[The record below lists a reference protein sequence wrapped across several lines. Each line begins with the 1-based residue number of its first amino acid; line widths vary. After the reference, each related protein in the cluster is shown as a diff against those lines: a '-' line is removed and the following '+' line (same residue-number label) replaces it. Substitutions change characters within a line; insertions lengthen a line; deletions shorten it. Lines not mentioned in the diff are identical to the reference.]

1 MFSLNGP
8 KLSLKLPARI
18 YSAEIRL
25 LLRSPHR
32 SLLATR
38 PLAAHRKPMR
48 RKPRGRVCRDAV
60 RRSRRSFMATNLV
73 SSVMQCL
80 TPDLVAKIARTLG
93 IDPDLAQK
101 VVAAAVPAIL
111 ASFGGLAAKP
121 AGAQQL
127 SNALKQQ
134 HPDMLAHITD
144 AIGGSDQRAIADTG
158 SGLLSSLLGGG
169 GLNALVSAVSTH
181 AGVDQNS
188 GKSILGLLAP
198 MVVGAL
204 GQQQRS
210 DGLDAD
216 GIADLLSSQ
225 KDQIAAA
232 MPSGLANMLGA
243 RGMLGAVDGGLRRG
257 AESAAAATGS
267 APAAARRVAGATGD
281 AAGRAAGAAS
291 DAAANAGQV
300 AYAAARAPR
309 TPTWPFWI
317 LGLVVLGGI
326 GWYFLGDREQQKLVE
341 QTRGLINSASQ
352 ETADK
357 FMTPNAADLS
367 ADLKSSVDNVRS
379 TLQGINDPNSA
390 RVALPKLKE
399 ATDKLDRINNLAAQ
413 LPPGSRKELA
423 AVVGSSMPAL
433 HQLCARVLSN
443 PHVGVMAKPTIDAL
457 RAQLQSLTRA

>member
-1 MFSLNGP
+1 
-8 KLSLKLPARI
+8 
-18 YSAEIRL
+18 
-25 LLRSPHR
+25 
-32 SLLATR
+32 
-38 PLAAHRKPMR
+38 
-48 RKPRGRVCRDAV
+48 
-60 RRSRRSFMATNLV
+60 MATNLV

-127 SNALKQQ
+127 SNALEQQ

-225 KDQIAAA
+225 KDQIAAV
-232 MPSGLANMLGA
+232 MPSGLANILGA

-267 APAAARRVAGATGD
+267 ATAAARRVAGATGD

-433 HQLCARVLSN
+433 NQLCDRVLSN

>member
-1 MFSLNGP
+1 
-8 KLSLKLPARI
+8 
-18 YSAEIRL
+18 
-25 LLRSPHR
+25 
-32 SLLATR
+32 
-38 PLAAHRKPMR
+38 
-48 RKPRGRVCRDAV
+48 
-60 RRSRRSFMATNLV
+60 MATNLV

-127 SNALKQQ
+127 SNALEQQ

-181 AGVDQNS
+181 AGVDQKS

-204 GQQQRS
+204 GEQQRS

-267 APAAARRVAGATGD
+267 ATAAARRVAGATGD

-433 HQLCARVLSN
+433 NQLCDRVLSN

>member
-1 MFSLNGP
+1 
-8 KLSLKLPARI
+8 
-18 YSAEIRL
+18 
-25 LLRSPHR
+25 
-32 SLLATR
+32 
-38 PLAAHRKPMR
+38 
-48 RKPRGRVCRDAV
+48 
-60 RRSRRSFMATNLV
+60 
-73 SSVMQCL
+73 
-80 TPDLVAKIARTLG
+80 LVAKIARTLG

-127 SNALKQQ
+127 SNALEQQ

-181 AGVDQNS
+181 AGVDQKS

-267 APAAARRVAGATGD
+267 ATAAARRVAGATSD

-433 HQLCARVLSN
+433 NQLCDRVLSN

>member
-1 MFSLNGP
+1 MS
-8 KLSLKLPARI
+8 
-18 YSAEIRL
+18 
-25 LLRSPHR
+25 
-32 SLLATR
+32 
-38 PLAAHRKPMR
+38 
-48 RKPRGRVCRDAV
+48 
-60 RRSRRSFMATNLV
+60 TNLV

-127 SNALKQQ
+127 SNALEQQ

-181 AGVDQNS
+181 AGIDQNS

-210 DGLDAD
+210 DGLDAN

-267 APAAARRVAGATGD
+267 ATAAARRVAGATSD
-281 AAGRAAGAAS
+281 SAGRAAGAAS

-309 TPTWPFWI
+309 TPIWPFWI

-341 QTRGLINSASQ
+341 QTRGLINSVSQ
-352 ETADK
+352 ETANK
-357 FMTPNAADLS
+357 LMTPSAADLS

-433 HQLCARVLSN
+433 NQLCDRVLSN

>member
-1 MFSLNGP
+1 
-8 KLSLKLPARI
+8 
-18 YSAEIRL
+18 
-25 LLRSPHR
+25 
-32 SLLATR
+32 
-38 PLAAHRKPMR
+38 
-48 RKPRGRVCRDAV
+48 
-60 RRSRRSFMATNLV
+60 MATNLV

-127 SNALKQQ
+127 SNALEQQ

-204 GQQQRS
+204 GEQQRS
-210 DGLDAD
+210 GALDAD

-225 KDQIAAA
+225 KDQIAAV
-232 MPSGLANMLGA
+232 MPSGLANILGA

-267 APAAARRVAGATGD
+267 ATAAARRVAGATSD

-433 HQLCARVLSN
+433 NQLCDRVLSN